1 MSEKKSVTVRIMGEE
16 HTLRAAAEP
25 AWTKRCAKLVD
36 ERIQE
41 IRSRAGLI
49 ESHRLAILA
58 ALSITDELLQTRD
71 ELAELREEVTARTDA
86 LLSRIAEADD

>member
-1 MSEKKSVTVRIMGEE
+1 MSEMKSVTVRILGEE
-16 HTLRAAAEP
+16 HTIRAAAEP

-41 IRSRAGLI
+41 LRSRAGLI

-58 ALSITDELLQTRD
+58 ALSIADELLQTKDDLGRLEAD
-71 ELAELREEVTARTDA
+71 VAKRADA
-86 LLSRIAEADD
+86 LLERIAEVSD

>member
-1 MSEKKSVTVRIMGEE
+1 MSEKKSVTVRILGEE

-71 ELAELREEVTARTDA
+71 ELEELREDVTTRTDA
-86 LLSRIAEADD
+86 LLARIADADG

>member
-1 MSEKKSVTVRIMGEE
+1 MSEMKSVTVRILGEE
-16 HTLRAAAEP
+16 HTIRAAAEP

-58 ALSITDELLQTRD
+58 ALSITDELLQTKDDLERLQAD
-71 ELAELREEVTARTDA
+71 VGARTDA
-86 LLSRIAEADD
+86 LLERIAEVSD